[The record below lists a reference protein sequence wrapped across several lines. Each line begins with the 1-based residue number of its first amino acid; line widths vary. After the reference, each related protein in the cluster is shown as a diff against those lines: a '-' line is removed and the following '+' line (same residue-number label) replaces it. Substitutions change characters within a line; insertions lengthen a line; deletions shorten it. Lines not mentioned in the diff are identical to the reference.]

1 MAIGVKYYGQG
12 TRPRQGEVPPTFGPS
27 PIQQRATGTGYTS
40 AFTPT
45 ITPAVDTDVDLPE
58 IDLSGSP
65 TDTGITPTSGSGT
78 SGAAG
83 LMNAETARRKFEA
96 EQAAGAAAATRA
108 QTGAQAQAAYL
119 RGLLGQ
125 GVPSSITGEIG
136 AQETAGRSYINTQAQ
151 NLLERLA
158 GALSTGQQFTTQGF
172 NTLRDYLA
180 ANPASA
186 YAQAQRAVPTV
197 TQNALA
203 QYMQA
208 QGVNPEMAQPAV
220 DQANLA
226 ALGGATNY
234 NQLLNV
240 LTGAES
246 AGQASRMSEEQMA
259 RALAGSQLQS
269 IYGSGRANVEAEQ
282 LAALNALATQISNA
296 RIAAQQA
303 QTAQEQAIQN
313 ALASVYG
320 TGYTAPPTVTDTVT
334 DTVTETVAPVAPAQ
348 SAPIARLAAQVANAK
363 NQTLVNRANAFIE
376 ANPSATAAQVA
387 KAFPSLS
394 KKKK

>member
-1 MAIGVKYYGQG
+1 MAIGIKYYGQG
-12 TRPRQGEVPPTFGPS
+12 TRPMIKTGVDTSGGYVPGYVG
-27 PIQQRATGTGYTS
+27 ATGAT
-40 AFTPT
+40 
-45 ITPAVDTDVDLPE
+45 VDTGSDLPE
-58 IDLSGSP
+58 IDLGGDIN
-65 TDTGITPTSGSGT
+65 DTGITPTSSSGSG
-78 SGAAG
+78 SSAAAIK
-83 LMNAETARRKFEA
+83 NAETARLKFEA
-96 EQAAGAAAATRA
+96 EQAAGTAAGQRA
-108 QTGAQAQAAYL
+108 KSGAEAQAAYL

-136 AQETAGRSYINTQAQ
+136 AQETAGREYINTQAQ
-151 NLLERLA
+151 NLLQRLA
-158 GALSTGQQFTTQGF
+158 GALTTGQQFTTQGYD
-172 NTLRDYLA
+172 TLRNYLG
-180 ANPASA
+180 ANPAQA

-208 QGVNPEMAQPAV
+208 QGVDPSMAQPAV

-226 ALGGATNY
+226 SLGGATNY

-246 AGQASRMSEEQMA
+246 AGQASRLAEEQMA

-269 IYGSGRANVEAEQ
+269 IYGSGRAGVESEQ

-296 RIAAQQA
+296 RITAAQQQA
-303 QTAQEQAIQN
+303 AQETAIQN
-313 ALASVYG
+313 ALAGIYG
-320 TGYTAPPTVTDTVT
+320 TGYTAPPPVTNTET
-334 DTVTETVAPVAPAQ
+334 ETVTEKVETKAPVQ
-348 SAPIARLAAQVANAK
+348 SAPIARLAQQVANAK
-363 NQTLVNRANAFIE
+363 NKTLVNRANAFIE

-387 KAFPSLS
+387 KAFPSLTAAA

>member
-12 TRPRQGEVPPTFGPS
+12 TRPIIRTGVDTSGGYVPGYVG
-27 PIQQRATGTGYTS
+27 ATG
-40 AFTPT
+40 AP
-45 ITPAVDTDVDLPE
+45 VDTGSDLPE
-58 IDLSGSP
+58 IDLGGDVS
-65 TDTGITPTSGSGT
+65 DTGITPTSTTSST
-78 SGAAG
+78 SGLAAIK
-83 LMNAETARRKFEA
+83 NAETARLKFEA
-96 EQAAGAAAATRA
+96 EQAAGTAAAQRA
-108 QTGAQAQAAYL
+108 KSGAEAQAAYL
-119 RGLLGQ
+119 RGLLGK
-125 GVPSSITGEIG
+125 GVPSAITGEIG
-136 AQETAGRSYINTQAQ
+136 AQETAGREYINTQAQ
-151 NLLERLA
+151 NLLQRLA
-158 GALSTGQQFTTQGF
+158 GALTTGQQFTTQGYDA
-172 NTLRDYLA
+172 LRSYLQ
-180 ANPASA
+180 ANPAQA
-186 YAQAQRAVPTV
+186 YALAQRAVPTV

-208 QGVNPEMAQPAV
+208 QGVSPEMAQPAV

-246 AGQASRMSEEQMA
+246 AGQASRLSEEQMA

-269 IYGSGRANVEAEQ
+269 IYGSGRAGVESEQ

-303 QTAQEQAIQN
+303 QVAQENAIQN
-313 ALASVYG
+313 ALATIYG
-320 TGYTAPPTVTDTVT
+320 TGYTAPPPVTDTVT
-334 DTVTETVAPVAPAQ
+334 DTVTETVVPQPPVQ
-348 SAPIARLAAQVANAK
+348 SAPIARLASQVANAK

-376 ANPSATAAQVA
+376 ANPNATAAQVA
-387 KAFPSLS
+387 KAFPSLTAAA

>member
-1 MAIGVKYYGQG
+1 MAIGVQYYGQG
-12 TRPRQGEVPPTFGPS
+12 TRPITR
-27 PIQQRATGTGYTS
+27 TG
-40 AFTPT
+40 
-45 ITPAVDTDVDLPE
+45 VDTSGGYVPGYVGTTGATIDSGSDFPE
-58 IDLSGSP
+58 IDLGGNP
-65 TDTGITPTSGSGT
+65 ADTGITPTSGTGT

-96 EQAAGAAAATRA
+96 EQAAGIAAATRA
-108 QTGAQAQAAYL
+108 QTGAQTQAEYL

-151 NLLERLA
+151 NLLERLS
-158 GALSTGQQFTTQGF
+158 GALGTGQQFTTQGYDA
-172 NTLRDYLA
+172 LRNYLA
-180 ANPASA
+180 ANPAQA

-208 QGVNPEMAQPAV
+208 QGVNPAMAQPAV

-240 LTGAES
+240 LSGAEAS
-246 AGQASRMSEEQMA
+246 GQASRMSEEQMA

-269 IYGSGRANVEAEQ
+269 IYGAGRAGVESEQ

-303 QTAQEQAIQN
+303 QTQQEQAIQN
-313 ALASVYG
+313 ALAGIYG
-320 TGYTAPPTVTDTVT
+320 TGYTAPPPVTDTVT
-334 DTVTETVAPVAPAQ
+334 DTVTETVAPAAPVQ
-348 SAPIARLAAQVANAK
+348 SAPVARLATQVANAK

>member
-1 MAIGVKYYGQG
+1 MAIGITKYQ
-12 TRPRQGEVPPTFGPS
+12 TRGVPRQGAVPPTFGPS

-40 AFTPT
+40 AFTPA
-45 ITPAVDTDVDLPE
+45 IDTGADLPE
-58 IDLSGSP
+58 VDLSGSP
-65 TDTGITPTSGSGT
+65 ADTGITSTSGSGT

-96 EQAAGAAAATRA
+96 EQAAGTAAATRA

-119 RGLLGQ
+119 RSLLGQ

-158 GALSTGQQFTTQGF
+158 GALTTGQQFTTQGYD
-172 NTLRDYLA
+172 TLRNYLT
-180 ANPASA
+180 ANPAQA

-208 QGVNPEMAQPAV
+208 QGVDPSMAQPAV

-240 LTGAES
+240 LSGAEAS
-246 AGQASRMSEEQMA
+246 GQASRMSEEQMA

-269 IYGSGRANVEAEQ
+269 IYGSGRANVESEQ
-282 LAALNALATQISNA
+282 LSALNALATQISNA

-313 ALASVYG
+313 ALAAVYG
-320 TGYTAPPTVTDTVT
+320 TGYTTPPPVTGTET
-334 DTVTETVAPVAPAQ
+334 ETVTETVAPVAPVQ
-348 SAPIARLAAQVANAK
+348 SASVARLAQQVANAK

-376 ANPSATAAQVA
+376 ANPTATPAQVA
-387 KAFPSLS
+387 KAFPSLTAS
-394 KKKK
+394 AKKKK